1 MTHSND
7 TPPPSDELTRDEI
20 ADLYLDE
27 LIYEPYPFQE
37 EAILSWFSSDQGVM
51 VCAPTGMGKT
61 LIAEAALFEA
71 IKTGKTA
78 YYTTPLIALTE
89 QKFRDLQEAAVR
101 WGFEPT
107 DVGLVTGN
115 RRENPDAKLLVVV
128 AEILFNRLLHPE
140 AFEFDDVSAV
150 VMDEFHSFNDPERG
164 IVWEFTLGLLPAH
177 VRTLLLSATIGN
189 AYEFVSWLRTK
200 HKRQLELVSSDERKV
215 PLTYEWVGDQFLN
228 DHLTAMAEGDEETR
242 MTPALVFCFNR
253 EGCWNVAEQVKGKK
267 LIDSARQK
275 ELAEALSEF
284 DWSQGA
290 GPKLRQLLLRG
301 VGVHHAGV
309 LPRYRRI
316 VEDLFQRKLLSV
328 ALCTETLASGI
339 NLPARSVVVPVL
351 LKGPPGKKKVIEPSS
366 AHQIFG
372 RAGRPQFDTRG
383 HVFALAHED
392 DVRIMRWKEQYDQ
405 IPADS
410 KDPKM
415 LQMKKKLK
423 RKMPKRRMTEQYW
436 SADQFAKLQVA
447 PPADLAGKGGI
458 PWRLLAYM
466 LQASPEV
473 KPIRE
478 LVGKRLMNQK
488 LLEQGRRA
496 MDEMI
501 VTLWHAGYVD
511 LEPEPEDVERVTPIS
526 YREDETSREHA
537 TEHGSHPHGASG
549 ALPTYAQVHAVEEQ
563 REEQKQHWGDLLG
576 ELDSDEPA
584 AKMASATEAVPKA
597 SEASETSETSEAPSE
612 EQAVPATDASLAP
625 KDAEEPQEN
634 ANPEP
639 TFGAGLNL
647 SLPSSS
653 PRKKVEVWVEKKSTD
668 EDDPDEKPRFRPV
681 LAHATPK
688 MQQLVMLRSVNP
700 LYGTFLLH
708 QLGNADREERL
719 QAFESVLELPGSVAY
734 HVRPPSVHDLPPGR
748 LAQSRLDN
756 QLLTLGLATVE
767 ELTPKSFE
775 EIEEERRN
783 RFGTP
788 EERVYVLNFAQKL
801 RRLFDYDFPGVQGV
815 RTNAVWVAGELLEFN
830 GDFNKYVTSKKLQK
844 QEGILFRHILRLTLL
859 LQEFAE
865 LEPTGTDAKSW
876 RQDLRDIARQ
886 LKDACHRVD
895 ESSTDK
901 ILVDSEDGENPS
913 GEPPILPGGLV

>member
-1 MTHSND
+1 MMHTND
-7 TPPPSDELTRDEI
+7 TPSPSNELTRDDI
-20 ADLYLDE
+20 AEKYLDE

-37 EAILSWFSSDQGVM
+37 EAILSWFDSEQGVM

-89 QKFRDLQEAAVR
+89 QKFRDLQETVVR
-101 WGFEPT
+101 WGYEPT

-189 AYEFVSWLRTK
+189 AYEFVSWLRAK
-200 HKRQLELVSSDERKV
+200 HNRQLELVSSDERKV

-228 DHLTAMAEGDEETR
+228 DHLTVMAEGDEETR

-253 EGCWNVAEQVKGKK
+253 EGCWNVAEQIKGKK

-275 ELAEALSEF
+275 ELAEALSKF
-284 DWSQGA
+284 DWSQGV

-328 ALCTETLASGI
+328 ALCTETLAAGI
-339 NLPARSVVVPVL
+339 NLPARSVVLPVL

-436 SADQFAKLQVA
+436 SSDQFAKLQVA

-488 LLEQGRRA
+488 HLEQGRRA

-501 VTLWHAGYVD
+501 VTLWHAGYVE
-511 LEPEPEDVERVTPIS
+511 LEPEPEEVERVMPVS
-526 YREDETSREHA
+526 YLGNEESVEHEH
-537 TEHGSHPHGASG
+537 EHGSHPHGATG
-549 ALPTYAQVHAVEEQ
+549 ALPTYAQVHAEEER
-563 REEQKQHWGDLLG
+563 REEQKQHWGGLFD
-576 ELDSDEPA
+576 ELDSDDPT
-584 AKMASATEAVPKA
+584 AKMSGAAEATP
-597 SEASETSETSEAPSE
+597 TTPSE
-612 EQAVPATDASLAP
+612 EPAMQANDATPASEDVEKL
-625 KDAEEPQEN
+625 EEPEEDPT
-634 ANPEP
+634 PEL

-647 SLPSSS
+647 ALPSS
-653 PRKKVEVWVEKKSTD
+653 PPKKKVEVWVEASTKED
-668 EDDPDEKPRFRPV
+668 EPVEKPQFRPV

-708 QLGNADREERL
+708 QLGGADREERL

-767 ELTPKSFE
+767 ELTPKTFE
-775 EIEEERRN
+775 EMEEERRN

-801 RRLFDYDFPGVQGV
+801 RRLFDYDFPSVQGV

-844 QEGILFRHILRLTLL
+844 QEGILFRHVLRLTLL

-865 LEPTGTDAKSW
+865 LTPACGDAKTW
-876 RQDLRDIARQ
+876 RQDLRDMARQ
-886 LKDACHRVD
+886 LKDSCRRVD
-895 ESSTDK
+895 ESSTDE
-901 ILVDSEDGENPS
+901 ILTDSEEEKAAS
-913 GEPPILPGGLV
+913 GDSPILPGGLV